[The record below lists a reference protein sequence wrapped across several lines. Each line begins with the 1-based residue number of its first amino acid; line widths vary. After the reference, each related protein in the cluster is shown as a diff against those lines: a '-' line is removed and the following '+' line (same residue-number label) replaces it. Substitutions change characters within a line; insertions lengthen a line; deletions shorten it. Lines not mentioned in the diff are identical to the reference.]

1 MLKHL
6 AKGLLGR
13 LLGYGS
19 LAIGFWLL
27 FRGFS
32 GAGFPLA
39 ILGGVTVLVGMYL
52 LVSTRRAGPLPR
64 DAYFEGYE
72 EDHASDSID
81 GSGES
86 NKLPP

>member
-6 AKGLLGR
+6 AKGLFGR

-19 LAIGFWLL
+19 LALGFWLL

-52 LVSTRRAGPLPR
+52 LVNTRRIGPLRPA
-64 DAYFEGYE
+64 AYLEGNEE
-72 EDHASDSID
+72 EDPSDTCD
-81 GSGES
+81 GSGKS